1 MAGSLVFGG
10 EDWDVQEKVQDATL
24 VPSVL
29 DKAYA
34 ACILVTLPTVQ
45 HLHPD
50 TEVMV
55 QCTILSF
62 VILDTEM
69 RSALDKLK
77 PGSVDLKIFIQLSLR
92 EFGRCAKHSMPRSR
106 VDCRRIVIHG
116 STLGLL

>member
-24 VPSVL
+24 TPSVL

-45 HLHPD
+45 HLPPD

-69 RSALDKLK
+69 RSALGKLK
-77 PGSVDLKIFIQLSLR
+77 PGSVDFENFYPAFS
-92 EFGRCAKHSMPRSR
+92 FGVWPLCQTLNATVQSR
-106 VDCRRIVIHG
+106 
-116 STLGLL
+116 L